1 MASEFSLYEH
11 ILDIPNLKVQG
22 VEIDKNAL
30 HIHCEIGGSRFQECP
45 VCHTSTDKRTPKYHR
60 EIRDLNISGRHVF
73 LHLLVHQYHCECGR
87 TFSEKFDFV
96 SPGKSYTNRQAKWI
110 FEMSA
115 KQSHTQVGALV
126 NMCHKTVERICYDQV
141 EFRKINWS
149 GIHRIGIDEFA
160 FKKGHKDFIVIL
172 VNLDTNEIID
182 LLEFRDKSFLRAYF
196 KGLGSEVCSKVTDF
210 CSDMWGPFQD
220 LAAELFPNALVHIDR
235 FHWTV
240 YLNKIVDDFRKELRR
255 ENKDEVAFKNLK
267 WKLIKRSEKLST
279 EEQKQLETAFEIS
292 PELEDLYQMKNTF
305 QAIFDADFSHDFA
318 VENIDAWIAHATVL
332 NNKYLTNFINF
343 FERHRTN
350 ILNYFHSRIT
360 SAAVEGKNNLLR
372 TIKRYTFNMSNF
384 SNFKRRVF
392 AFNQ

>member
-1 MASEFSLYEH
+1 MASEFNLYEH
-11 ILDIPNLKVQG
+11 LLDIPKLKIQG
-22 VEIDKNAL
+22 VEIVKNDL
-30 HIHCEIGGSRFQECP
+30 HIHCKIVNSGGQKCPSCHQE
-45 VCHTSTDKRTPKYHR
+45 TNKKTPKYHR
-60 EIRDLNISGRHVF
+60 KIRDLNISGRQVF
-73 LHLLVHQYHCECGR
+73 LHLLVHQYRCECGR
-87 TFSEKFDFV
+87 TFSEQFDFV
-96 SPGKSYTNRQAKWI
+96 SSGKSYTKRQAKWV

-115 KQSHTQVGALV
+115 KQSHSQVGALI

-141 EFRKINWS
+141 EIREINWS
-149 GIHRIGIDEFA
+149 KIHRIGIDEFA

-182 LLEFRDKSFLRAYF
+182 LLEFRDKKFLRAYF
-196 KGLGSEVCSKVTDF
+196 KDLGSKICAKVTDF

-255 ENKDEVAFKNLK
+255 EDKDEIAFKNLK
-267 WKLIKRSEKLST
+267 WKLIKRSEKLNL
-279 EEQKQLETAFEIS
+279 EEEKQLETAFKIS

-305 QAIFDADFSHDFA
+305 QAIFDTDFSYDFA

-332 NNKYLTNFINF
+332 DNKYLTNFIDF

-350 ILNYFHSRIT
+350 ILNYFHIRIT